1 VTHQSSQL
9 LTGANG
15 ITCNVTQGTFFFSIC
30 RQIQTNQQVG
40 EPVNISS
47 APDLSGEKASTFAV
61 NSIQKMRSSLQ
72 I

>member
-1 VTHQSSQL
+1 MQCH
-9 LTGANG
+9 ARH
-15 ITCNVTQGTFFFSIC
+15 FFFSIC